1 MTAVRVREGDC
12 LEVMRQMAVEG
23 VRVDALVSDTPYHLK
38 SIVARFGKT
47 SLDDDTQTSQR
58 ARDKSDPSAR
68 LTRGFMGQSWDGG
81 DVSQRVEVW
90 RAAYRLLK
98 PGGWLLA
105 MSATRT
111 QHRMVCAIED
121 AGFEVRDLI
130 GWMYAQGF
138 APNKPARDGEGVRL
152 KPAWEPISV
161 SRKPLGEPTVQ
172 ANLDRYGVGA
182 LRVQDCRVEGGNRT
196 VAFNRLPAGQ
206 GRRIWGEDDANER
219 RGTQAAPKDYEGRFP
234 ANLILDGSDEVR
246 ALFPDS
252 AGQQGDVRGTEPP
265 MRNKVYGEF
274 KSRPAA
280 PKREEDDLSAARFFY
295 CAKATKEERAF
306 DHPTVKPL
314 ALMRYLVKLVTPP
327 GGLVLD
333 PFAGTGQTGAAAAL
347 EGRRAILIEKEAEYA
362 AKLRER
368 FPSGL
373 GGGSERPRRRLD
385 VLRA

>member
-1 MTAVRVREGDC
+1 
-12 LEVMRQMAVEG
+12 MRQMAAEG

-121 AGFEVRDLI
+121 AGFEVRDMI

-138 APNKPARDGEGVRL
+138 APNKPARAGEGVRL

-182 LRVQDCRVEGGNRT
+182 LRIQDCRVEGERRT
-196 VAFNRLPAGQ
+196 AAFNRLPVGQ
-206 GRRIWGEDDANER
+206 GRRIRGKDDANAR
-219 RGTQAAPKDYEGRFP
+219 RGTRAAPKDYEGRFP

-252 AGQQGDVRGTEPP
+252 NGPQGDVRGTEP
-265 MRNKVYGEF
+265 
-274 KSRPAA
+274 

-327 GGLVLD
+327 GGVVLD

>member
-1 MTAVRVREGDC
+1 
-12 LEVMRQMAVEG
+12 MRQMAVEG
-23 VRVDALVSDTPYHLK
+23 VRVDALVSDTPYHLT
-38 SIVARFGKT
+38 SIVQRFGGK
-47 SLDDDTQTSQR
+47 
-58 ARDKSDPSAR
+58 ASAAAKGGDGSFSR
-68 LTRGFMGQSWDGG
+68 LSRGFMGKQWDGG
-81 DVSQRVEVW
+81 DIAQNVEVW
-90 RAAYRLLK
+90 RAAYRLVK
-98 PGGWLLA
+98 PGGYLLA

-121 AGFEVRDLI
+121 AGFEIRDLI
-130 GWMYAQGF
+130 GWMYGQGF
-138 APNKPARDGEGVRL
+138 AKNPAMRNGEAVGL
-152 KPAWEPISV
+152 KPAWEPICV
-161 SRKPLGEPTVQ
+161 ARRPLGEATVQ
-172 ANLDRYGVGA
+172 ANLDRYGTGA
-182 LRVQDCRVEGGNRT
+182 LRVMDCRIPLTGKTDSRLGGNGSWST
-196 VAFNRLPAGQ
+196 ENAAKNVYGNFAGVRV
-206 GRRIWGEDDANER
+206 GSSPD
-219 RGTQAAPKDYEGRFP
+219 GRFP
-234 ANLILDGSDEVR
+234 ANLILDGSDCVR

-252 AGQQGDVRGTEPP
+252 AGQQGDVTGAEPP
-265 MRNKVYGEF
+265 PRNKVYGKF
-274 KSRPAA
+274 TGRSPA
-280 PKREEDDLSAARFFY
+280 PRREEDDLSAARFFY

-347 EGRRAILIEKEAEYA
+347 EGRWAILIEKEAEYA

>member
-1 MTAVRVREGDC
+1 
-12 LEVMRQMAVEG
+12 MRQMAAEG

-58 ARDKSDPSAR
+58 ARDRSDPSAR

-121 AGFEVRDLI
+121 AGFEIRDLI

-138 APNKPARDGEGVRL
+138 APNKPARAGEGVRL
-152 KPAWEPISV
+152 KPDWEPISV

-182 LRVQDCRVEGGNRT
+182 LRVMDCRIPLTGKTDSRLGGNGSWST
-196 VAFNRLPAGQ
+196 ENAAKNVYGNFAGVRV
-206 GRRIWGEDDANER
+206 GSSPD
-219 RGTQAAPKDYEGRFP
+219 GRFP

-327 GGLVLD
+327 GGIVLD